1 MWIQAAERVA
11 VTEVAQRLGLTLMKA
26 NSIGPCPS
34 CATKERGSKD
44 KRGAIGIR
52 TDNKGWACH
61 RCGAKGSGIDLVSYV
76 IGGSKFVDLPKEGK
90 DKVAQWFDGEI
101 RAGAVTSN
109 EPQKLRGE
117 RPPINQVTHLWRHC
131 LQLHQLQK
139 NDECI
144 QFLKTRNLNLSAL
157 AKSGVVRFTPARSQ
171 YKWPEWWPA
180 GRSNLWRVVVPA
192 FDETGK
198 FVSLHGRAIRSP
210 ESAPKTLWPKGYE
223 AKGLFMPNRFAVKM
237 LKGMAVDL
245 DGVLFVEGLTDFLKC
260 SAEVEDLKINL
271 AVLGGASGSFDTV
284 SKISIPSNVKV
295 YIGTDP
301 DEQGR
306 EYAQKISSHLK
317 GRSTFR
323 IPLEEYVGGED
334 A

>member
-1 MWIQAAERVA
+1 MWIQAAERIA
-11 VTEVAQRLGLTLMKA
+11 VTEVATRLGLTLMKA

-34 CATKERGSKD
+34 CAAKERGSKD

-61 RCGAKGSGIDLVSYV
+61 RCGAKGSGIDLVSFV
-76 IGGSKFVDLPKEGK
+76 IGASKFVDLPKESK
-90 DKVAQWFDGEI
+90 DKVSEWFSGEI
-101 RAGAVTSN
+101 KDGAVVST
-109 EPQKLRGE
+109 EPTKLRGE
-117 RPPINQVTHLWRHC
+117 RPPLNEVTELWKSSM
-131 LQLHQLQK
+131 QLHQLPN

-144 QFLKTRNLNLSAL
+144 DFLKTRNLNLKAL
-157 AKSGVVRFTPARSQ
+157 AKSGVVRFTPKRSD
-171 YKWPEWWPA
+171 YIWPEWWPA

-192 FDETGK
+192 FDESGK

-237 LKGMAVDL
+237 LKGL
-245 DGVLFVEGLTDFLKC
+245 DVELEGVLFVEGLTDFLKC
-260 SAEVEDLKINL
+260 AAEVEDLGMKL
-271 AVLGGASGSFDTV
+271 AVLGGASGAFSSI
-284 SKISIPSNVKV
+284 SKLSIPKNIKV

-306 EYAQKISSHLK
+306 EYANKIKQQLSDRISY
-317 GRSTFR
+317 R
-323 IPLEEYVGGED
+323 IPLEQYGGENN